1 MDLECSP
8 DVLLQKA
15 HHHAGYF
22 AWGCFRYFGLGDTVR
37 QRALPDQ
44 CRWTGKPAVF
54 PCLSRES
61 GYIPRHLT
69 RKHGSQRPSG
79 GNRAI

>member
-1 MDLECSP
+1 
-8 DVLLQKA
+8 LLQKA

-44 CRWTGKPAVF
+44 CR
-54 PCLSRES
+54 
-61 GYIPRHLT
+61 
-69 RKHGSQRPSG
+69 
-79 GNRAI
+79 